1 MSYTPHP
8 AAELFPLMCDE
19 DLQLLADDIKER
31 GLLEPIVMTP
41 DGHIVDGRN
50 RWRACNLAGIRAVTV
65 TYHGDDPI
73 GESLSRNLK
82 RRHLTESQRA
92 MLATKVLPL
101 RQAEARQRQEAAGRD
116 HGRGMDS
123 SAPRGAQLSDDPKP
137 KPKRA
142 SDEAAKDVGV
152 GGRTVERA
160 KRVQEKAPDLVPKV
174 EAGEMDLAR
183 AERVIRD
190 REAEARRVEEAKQ
203 EAAALEIKPTVDIRH
218 GDFREVLAD
227 LQGVDAIITDPPYP
241 REYLPLLDDLA
252 AWADKVLK
260 PDGVLVVLFGQSYLP
275 EVYRRLDGHRPYR
288 WTACY
293 ETPGGG
299 YVSHLARCHSSWKP
313 LLIYGGGP
321 RFGDLFSAKGADAAA
336 KELHHWGQDYGAF
349 HDLVGAFTK
358 PGQTVVDPFMG
369 AGTTLLAG
377 YAQGRNVIGC
387 DIEAEHVAT
396 TRRRLDA

>member
-1 MSYTPHP
+1 M
-8 AAELFPLMCDE
+8 MDE
-19 DLQLLADDIKER
+19 ADLRSLADDIKER
-31 GLLEPIVMTP
+31 GLLEPIVVTD
-41 DGHIVDGRN
+41 DGRIIDGRN
-50 RWRACNLAGIRAVTV
+50 RWQACNLVGVKARTV
-65 TYHGDDPI
+65 TYAGDDPI

-92 MLATKVLPL
+92 MLALKVLPL
-101 RQAEARQRQEAAGRD
+101 RQREAAERKAQSNRENPRNKPSG
-116 HGRGMDS
+116 
-123 SAPRGAQLSDDPKP
+123 PRGPLGSDEPKP
-137 KPKRA
+137 KPRRA
-142 SDEAAKDVGV
+142 RDDAAKDTGV
-152 GGRTVERA
+152 SGRTVERA
-160 KRVQEKAPDLVPKV
+160 KRVSEKAPDLVPKV
-174 EAGEMDLAR
+174 ESGELDLKR
-183 AERVIRD
+183 AERIARD
-190 REAEARRVEEAKQ
+190 REAEARRVDEAKQ

-252 AWADKVLK
+252 AWADKVLT

-293 ETPGGG
+293 STPGQA
-299 YVSHLARCHSSWKP
+299 YASRTAQCQSQWKP

-321 RFGDLFSAKGADAAA
+321 RFNDVFTATGRDAAA
-336 KELHHWGQDYGAF
+336 KDSHKWGQDYNAF
-349 HDLVGAFTK
+349 HDIVGTFTK
-358 PGQTVVDPFMG
+358 AGQTVVDPFMG

-387 DIEAEHVAT
+387 DIDAEHVAT

>member
-1 MSYTPHP
+1 MSYRSHP
-8 AAELFPLMCDE
+8 AADLFPLMEDDE
-19 DLQLLADDIKER
+19 LQALADDIKER
-31 GLLEPIVMTP
+31 GLRDPIVMDR
-41 DGHIVDGRN
+41 DGRIIDGRN
-50 RWRACNLAGIRAVTV
+50 RWRACNLAGVQARSVV
-65 TYHGDDPI
+65 YEGDDPI
-73 GESLSRNLK
+73 AESLSRNLK
-82 RRHLTESQRA
+82 RRHLTESQRGV
-92 MLATKVLPL
+92 LALKVLPL
-101 RQAEARQRQEAAGRD
+101 REAEARERMSAGGAKKGGHQRPPLPRD
-116 HGRGMDS
+116 
-123 SAPRGAQLSDDPKP
+123 KV
-137 KPKRA
+137 KPKRSRDVA
-142 SDEAAKDVGV
+142 GKDVGV
-152 GGRTVERA
+152 GGRTVAQA
-160 KRVQEKAPDLVPKV
+160 KRVKEKAPDLLPKV
-174 EAGEMDLAR
+174 EAGEMDLKR
-183 AERVIRD
+183 AERIIRD
-190 REAEARRVEEAKQ
+190 REAEARRVDEAKQ

-252 AWADKVLK
+252 AWADKVLT
-260 PDGVLVVLFGQSYLP
+260 PDGVLVILFGQSYLP

-321 RFGDLFSAKGADAAA
+321 RFGDVFSAKGSDASA
-336 KELHHWGQDYGAF
+336 KNLHHWGQDYGAF
-349 HDLVGAFTK
+349 HDIVGAFTK

-387 DIEAEHVAT
+387 DIDAEHVAT